1 MTIILTKNEILATA
15 KTVGNLPFIK
25 RLMVSDDKI
34 VEKFFD
40 NLVKETAETKA
51 VTVRNFGDEIRI
63 EIEEEFMVDILELGG
78 DIVKGLF
85 SIAMGLKPMVDKL
98 NKKWHSPETVF
109 DDRNQSSYYKTTS
122 NSHTPITFMKHT
134 ELVVDNR
141 VIIGVMINHRD
152 NSISAIP
159 TYIPFANQS
168 LYRVKVDENEQLKF
182 AEKTADWT
190 WSGEWTGIDSM
201 PVGDRSFHF
210 FNSEE
215 DLKEFII
222 NWQ

>member
-1 MTIILTKNEILATA
+1 MTIILTKNEIVATA

-34 VEKFFD
+34 VEKFFN
-40 NLVKETAETKA
+40 NLVKETASTKA
-51 VTVRNFGDEIRI
+51 ITVRMLSSEIRI
-63 EIEEEFMVDILELGG
+63 EIEEEFIIDVLDIGG

-85 SIAMGLKPMVDKL
+85 NIAMGLKPMVDRL
-98 NKKWHSPETVF
+98 NKKWHSPKTVF
-109 DDRNQSSYYKTTS
+109 DDKNQSSYFKTTS
-122 NSHTPITFMKHT
+122 NNHSPITFMKHR
-134 ELVVDNR
+134 ELVVDDR
-141 VIIGVMINHRD
+141 VILGVMVNHAD
-152 NSISAIP
+152 NSISGIP
-159 TYIPFANQS
+159 TYIADANQS
-168 LYRVKVDENEQLKF
+168 LYRVKVDENDQLKF

-210 FNSEE
+210 FNSEDE
-215 DLKEFII
+215 LKEFII

>member
-1 MTIILTKNEILATA
+1 MTIILTKNEIIATA
-15 KTVGNLPFIK
+15 KTIGNLPFIK

-34 VEKFFD
+34 VEKFFN
-40 NLVKETAETKA
+40 NLVKETASTKA
-51 VTVRNFGDEIRI
+51 VTVRMLSSEIRI

-98 NKKWHSPETVF
+98 NKKWHSPATVYE
-109 DDRNQSSYYKTTS
+109 DRNQSSYYKTTS
-122 NSHTPITFMKHT
+122 NNHSPITFMKHR
-134 ELVVDNR
+134 ELVVDDR
-141 VIIGVMINHRD
+141 VIIGVMINHD
-152 NSISAIP
+152 DKSISAIP
-159 TYIPFANQS
+159 TYIASANQS

-182 AEKTADWT
+182 DEKIADWT
-190 WSGEWTGIDSM
+190 WSGEWSAIDSL

-210 FNSEE
+210 FNNED